1 MSVTS
6 KMVGAD
12 FRSAASQER
21 HQVDSVL
28 DQLEV
33 LTADLQSSS
42 STYSPHSGHSAVSP
56 AVVGRPHAKNLGGR
70 FTDKRRLEK
79 VDPNWRAESKLM
91 WPDRSPLSASYNA
104 GWAGDSLVVPGHDKQ
119 TVYLASRSDSILV
132 GFRSDRASS
141 CLREFNRINLGFSSG
156 GISAVAAGGVW
167 IYAAGDFDNRL
178 VVLRLCHDWYQNR
191 TRMLVMRVIDG
202 GGCPKSV
209 VTSPDGS
216 LLSVLYQADAS
227 VRFYHCRMNGS
238 LDLVAER
245 KVRSTA
251 QSIYWDNEP
260 ARLAV
265 DHGSLGNSYIELE
278 SIFEN
283 IAELGNVRA

>member
-12 FRSAASQER
+12 FTHGAPSEQRQL
-21 HQVDSVL
+21 DSVF
-28 DQLEV
+28 DHLEG
-33 LTADLQSSS
+33 LTAELRSPNGSYSSHTS
-42 STYSPHSGHSAVSP
+42 HCVVSP
-56 AVVGRPHAKNLGGR
+56 AAVVRPPAKELGGR
-70 FTDKRRLEK
+70 FSDMKRLETLA
-79 VDPNWRAESKLM
+79 VSWRAESKLL
-91 WPDRSPLSASYNA
+91 WPDRSPLSADFDA
-104 GWAGDSLVVPGHDKQ
+104 GWVGESLVVPGHDKQ
-119 TVYLASRSDSILV
+119 TVYLASRSESILV
-132 GFRSDRASS
+132 GFRNDRASN

-156 GISAVAAGGVW
+156 GISSVAAGGVW
-167 IYAAGDFDNRL
+167 IYAAGDLDNRL

-202 GGCPKSV
+202 GRCPQSI

-216 LLSVLYQADAS
+216 LLSVLYRGDAS

-245 KVRSTA
+245 KVHSAA
-251 QSIYWDNEP
+251 QSISWAIDP
-260 ARLAV
+260 VCLAI
-265 DHGSLGNSYIELE
+265 DHGSLGNSFIELE